1 MFLFHLYFLK
11 CLENNYEYYYVFPN
25 SNDNPGQ
32 HITNAFWFLG
42 ELRETDTLIPE
53 LPLLLGNLFCDPRNP
68 KPSCTVKSFS
78 VQVESNFAHACIF
91 QWIIY
96 EMNNLVLNYWVLLY
110 FNSICFYRLRW
121 VVICILSSF
130 KYYWHSLLFSSK
142 HGLCWNFSFR
152 NQSNEQVHVI
162 LAH

>member
-11 CLENNYEYYYVFPN
+11 CLENNYEYYYVFAN

-53 LPLLLGNLFCDPRNP
+53 SPLLLGNLFCDPRNP

-96 EMNNLVLNYWVLLY
+96 EMNNLVLNYWALLY
-110 FNSICFYRLRW
+110 FNSIYVFTDWGGLWYAFW
-121 VVICILSSF
+121 VALNITDIHCYFHQSMVCAGTFPLEISQMNKYILS
-130 KYYWHSLLFSSK
+130 
-142 HGLCWNFSFR
+142 
-152 NQSNEQVHVI
+152 
-162 LAH
+162 